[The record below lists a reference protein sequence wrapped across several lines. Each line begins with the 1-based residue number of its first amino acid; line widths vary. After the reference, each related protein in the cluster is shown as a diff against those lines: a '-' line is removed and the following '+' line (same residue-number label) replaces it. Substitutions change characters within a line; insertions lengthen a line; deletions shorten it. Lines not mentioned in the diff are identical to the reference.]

1 MERSHQPGDLIAE
14 RYRIITIL
22 GQGGTGTTYEAQDQ
36 SNNQR
41 VAIKEMSLRRL
52 KDWKD
57 LDLFEREAQVL
68 SYLDHPAIP
77 NYLDYFEVDTPQTRL
92 FYIVQELAP
101 GRSLFDWVQSGWH
114 TQEDEVKDI
123 AIQILETLIY
133 LHHISPPIIHRD
145 IKPQNIIRRE
155 DGQVFLVDFGS
166 VRHAY
171 WNRRNQGMTV
181 VGTFGYMAPEQDRGQ
196 AYPASDLYGLAAT
209 LLFLL
214 THRSPADLPQK
225 RLKIDFRSRVNVSP
239 EFADWL
245 DKMLEPVVEDRFL
258 SAREALNALQNP
270 KTLIQPLVEHRRRP
284 AGSQIT
290 LTATNEQLELTIP
303 PAGFRGTGGYLN
315 PVAWS
320 LLLIPTTLLAF
331 LAIAIPNSIE
341 GLLLVLSPWLFIG
354 AYISLIFILHE
365 LSVLNILLRAASHI
379 QLKINPKKFQ
389 LQWRLLG
396 FKKTIQGQTAEINW
410 IEIITQYTEKT
421 KLTKTSERYK
431 IPVRKCRLFTQMSHQ
446 QIEFAQ
452 FISQRE
458 REWVVEEVTAF
469 LKHLHQHYP
478 HLKPEDDY
486 ERT

>member
-1 MERSHQPGDLIAE
+1 MKRSHQPGDIIAQ

-22 GQGGTGTTYEAQDQ
+22 GQGGTGTTYEAQDKK
-36 SNNQR
+36 NNQR
-41 VAIKEMSLRRL
+41 VAIKEMSLRRI

-68 SYLDHPAIP
+68 SYLNHPAIP
-77 NYLDYFEVDTPQTRL
+77 NYLDYCEVDTPQTRL

-101 GRSLFDWVQSGWH
+101 GQSLFDWVQSGWH
-114 TQEDEVKDI
+114 TQEDEIKDI
-123 AIQILETLIY
+123 AVQILETLIY

-225 RLKIDFRSRVNVSP
+225 RLKLDFRSRVNVSP

-258 SAREALNALQNP
+258 SARAALNALQNP
-270 KTLIQPLVEHRRRP
+270 KTLIQPVIENRRRP

-290 LTATNEQLELTIP
+290 LTATKEQFVITIP
-303 PAGFRGTGGYLN
+303 PAGFKGTGGYLN
-315 PVAWS
+315 PLAWS
-320 LLLIPTTLLAF
+320 LLLIPITVLAV
-331 LAIAIPNSIE
+331 LTIAIPNS
-341 GLLLVLSPWLFIG
+341 SYWLFIG
-354 AYISLIFILHE
+354 LYISLMITMHKI
-365 LSVLNILLRAASHI
+365 SVLDIVLRAASHI
-379 QLKINPKKFQ
+379 QLKINSKNFQ
-389 LQWRLLG
+389 LQWTLLG
-396 FKKTIQGQTAEINW
+396 LKKTIQGRTADLKRL
-410 IEIITQYTEKT
+410 EIITQYRAKT
-421 KLTKTSERYK
+421 KLMRKSETYI
-431 IPVRKCRLFTQMSHQ
+431 IPVRKCRLVTQMSHQ
-446 QIEFAQ
+446 RIEFAQ

-458 REWVVEEVTAF
+458 REWVIEEVTAF
-469 LKHLHQHYP
+469 LKHLHQRYP

>member
-1 MERSHQPGDLIAE
+1 MERSHQPGDIIAQ
-14 RYRIITIL
+14 RYRILAIL

-36 SNNQR
+36 KNNQR
-41 VAIKEMSLRRL
+41 VAIKEMSLRRI

-57 LDLFEREAQVL
+57 LDMFEREAQVL

-101 GRSLFDWVQSGWH
+101 GQSLFDLVQSGWR

-155 DGQVFLVDFGS
+155 DGRVFLVDFGS

-225 RLKIDFRSRVNVSP
+225 RLKLDFRACVNVSP
-239 EFADWL
+239 DFADWL

-258 SAREALNALQNP
+258 SARAALNALQNP
-270 KTLIQPLVEHRRRP
+270 QSPTQPVVENCRPP

-290 LTATNEQLELTIP
+290 LSVTKAQLDLTIP
-303 PAGFRGTGGYLN
+303 PAGFKGTGGYLN
-315 PVAWS
+315 PLAWS
-320 LLLIPTTLLAF
+320 LLIILTTVLAF
-331 LAIAIPNSIE
+331 WAIAIQNSIN
-341 GLLLVLSPWLFIG
+341 GFWLFIG
-354 AYISLIFILHE
+354 SYVGLIVIMHKISVFD
-365 LSVLNILLRAASHI
+365 ILLRTASHI
-379 QLKINPKKFQ
+379 QLKINPKTFQ
-389 LQWRLLG
+389 LQWTLLG
-396 FKKTIQGQTAEINW
+396 FKKTIKGRTPDLKG
-410 IEIITQYTEKT
+410 IEIITRYRAKS
-421 KLTKTSERYK
+421 KLMKKSETYI
-431 IPVRKCRLFTQMSHQ
+431 IPVRKCQLFPQLPKQRL
-446 QIEFAQ
+446 EFAE

-458 REWVVEEVTAF
+458 REWIVEQVTAF
-469 LKHLHQHYP
+469 LERLHQDDP
-478 HLKPEDDY
+478 HLQLEGEH
-486 ERT
+486 ERAS

>member
-1 MERSHQPGDLIAE
+1 MKRSHQPGDIIAE
-14 RYRIITIL
+14 RYRIIAIL
-22 GQGGTGTTYEAQDQ
+22 GQGGTGTTYEAQDKK
-36 SNNQR
+36 NNQR
-41 VAIKEMSLRRL
+41 VAIKEMSLRRI

-68 SYLDHPAIP
+68 SYLNHPAIP
-77 NYLDYFEVDTPQTRL
+77 NYLDYCEVDTPQTRL

-101 GRSLFDWVQSGWH
+101 GRSLFDWIQSGWH
-114 TQEDEVKDI
+114 TQEDEIKDI
-123 AIQILETLIY
+123 AVQILETLIY

-225 RLKIDFRSRVNVSP
+225 RLKLDFRSRVNVSP

-258 SAREALNALQNP
+258 SARAALNALQNP
-270 KTLIQPLVEHRRRP
+270 KTLIQPVIENRRRP

-290 LTATNEQLELTIP
+290 LTATKEQFVITIP
-303 PAGFRGTGGYLN
+303 PAGFKGTGGYLN
-315 PVAWS
+315 PLAWS
-320 LLLIPTTLLAF
+320 LLLIPITVLAV
-331 LAIAIPNSIE
+331 LTIAIPNS
-341 GLLLVLSPWLFIG
+341 SYWLFIG
-354 AYISLIFILHE
+354 LYISLMITMHKI
-365 LSVLNILLRAASHI
+365 SVLDIVLRAASHI

-389 LQWRLLG
+389 LQWTLLG
-396 FKKTIQGQTAEINW
+396 LKKTIQGRTADLKRL
-410 IEIITQYTEKT
+410 EIITQYRAKT
-421 KLTKTSERYK
+421 KLMRKSETYI
-431 IPVRKCRLFTQMSHQ
+431 IPVRKCRLVTQMSHQ
-446 QIEFAQ
+446 RIEFAQ

-458 REWVVEEVTAF
+458 REWVVEEVTTF
-469 LKHLHQHYP
+469 LKHLHQRYP